1 MTQDDL
7 FYHPAGIKQFNG
19 DEQKI
24 QVTQRYKFKVVLNT
38 RVKEYHWTA
47 IYVPPGE
54 RITVEIPKKAVNY
67 VWANIN
73 RQVNHTDS
81 YNERLKD
88 LKCQIKMT
96 NEVNKFGWP
105 YGGNLEFLTFVDYFP
120 SGLEIYV
127 TGGIRMPHF
136 QYGVTTEEE
145 WEDLNSNLP
154 APVAVVDCGNM
165 LGVGPS
171 EKLLQQSRLNDA
183 LAFWRSVG
191 QIFYSLNDVYNYPVR
206 ADGRIKEPIN

>member
-54 RITVEIPKKAVNY
+54 LITVEIPKKAVNY

-88 LKCQIKMT
+88 LKC
-96 NEVNKFGWP
+96 
-105 YGGNLEFLTFVDYFP
+105 
-120 SGLEIYV
+120 
-127 TGGIRMPHF
+127 
-136 QYGVTTEEE
+136 
-145 WEDLNSNLP
+145 
-154 APVAVVDCGNM
+154 
-165 LGVGPS
+165 
-171 EKLLQQSRLNDA
+171 
-183 LAFWRSVG
+183 
-191 QIFYSLNDVYNYPVR
+191 
-206 ADGRIKEPIN
+206 